1 MIYWPNKHNTGTLYV
16 HLFTFVR
23 HVPAVLFGSHHAE
36 AQVHNRKRSKIS
48 FTQQCN
54 VNFLLLTCFKMYYKL
69 FVLWIYSSFRHGSLL
84 RTWVKVVRCRLLAG
98 VGHDAVVGVWPAC
111 WGALGGEGPPLP
123 SSDCGSGFNF
133 LNAPS
138 APVIAHRTIRSIR
151 KKPHVYISEGFKGT
165 DQRLP
170 VMSSN

>member
-1 MIYWPNKHNTGTLYV
+1 M
-16 HLFTFVR
+16 
-23 HVPAVLFGSHHAE
+23 
-36 AQVHNRKRSKIS
+36 
-48 FTQQCN
+48 C
-54 VNFLLLTCFKMYYKL
+54 YKL
-69 FVLWIYSSFRHGSLL
+69 FILWIYSCSRHGSLL

-151 KKPHVYISEGFKGT
+151 KEPHVYISEGFKGP

-170 VMSSN
+170 VMSSNLNQQDACRAAKMAWKLFDSATDLVLRRDLTMFLKALISLNKMALERQF